1 MKVIGAIGQNGSGKD
16 EILKY
21 LKAACGVPFFST
33 GDMVR
38 EIAAEEGIEATRDN
52 LRVISE
58 RWFSERGE
66 GCFVRLLAERIKKEE
81 DQTVGISGI
90 RSLADVTILKGF
102 FGDDFIL
109 INVTMA
115 DPRQR
120 YERMVSRGEERD
132 PHSYEQFLALD
143 RAEED
148 LFHVEEAG
156 RQAQCTIGNDGK
168 FLKERIRLIEQSV
181 LSRVKLREGFAPL
194 LTLPGV
200 GKILG

>member
-16 EILKY
+16 EVLKY
-21 LKAACGVPFFST
+21 LKATCRVPFFST

-38 EIAAEEGIEATRDN
+38 EIAGKEGVEATRDN
-52 LRVISE
+52 LRAISE
-58 RWFSERGE
+58 RYFRERGE
-66 GCFVRLLAERIKKEE
+66 GCFVRLLAEKIGREE
-81 DQTVGISGI
+81 AQIVGISGI
-90 RSLADVTILKGF
+90 RSLADVTILKDF

-109 INVTMA
+109 IHVTMN

-120 YERMVSRGEERD
+120 YERMVTRGEERD

-156 RQAQCTIGNDGK
+156 RQANYSIANNGTLADLHRAIDQLVSDKGI
-168 FLKERIRLIEQSV
+168 LK
-181 LSRVKLREGFAPL
+181 
-194 LTLPGV
+194 
-200 GKILG
+200 